1 MARPTRVRKNSLL
14 VVNLNSL
21 TEFGEQTQISLYHTW
36 PNSETF
42 GQISEE
48 MFLGGSGLK
57 LRVYGGSGQT
67 TPTGAL
73 AEEGYL
79 GVTTVFG
86 ARLSY
91 PLIRARQQSLELWG
105 SLDAI
110 ESDISTVAGGVR
122 SRASYDS
129 LRVAAHGARLRALGP
144 AVGRRSG
151 RAECGEPQRLARIA
165 GARGLGRRRRGC
177 APGRRADGFRQAR
190 FSVLSRTQTL
200 FQPWSGAS
208 VALMGLVTG
217 QWSPDILPPAEQ
229 FYLGGFEYTRGY
241 YSGEV
246 SGDKGLAATA
256 ELQLNTT
263 LDLHRLGLPE
273 ALPTQFYTFYD
284 WGETWQNQ
292 QFGLDMHVASI
303 GGGVRL
309 SVTRYVDLD
318 FVGLHRIN
326 LYPTGAGPSI
336 SALRG
341 SAFYWRVLAQ
351 F

>member
-1 MARPTRVRKNSLL
+1 EESLL
-14 VVNLNSL
+14 VFNLNSL
-21 TEFGEQTQISLYHTW
+21 SEFGEQTQISLYHTW
-36 PNSETF
+36 PESETF

-73 AEEGYL
+73 SEEGYV
-79 GVTTVFG
+79 GTTTVFG

-91 PLIRARQQSLELWG
+91 PVIRARRQSLDVYG

-110 ESDISTVAGGVR
+110 DSEVSTEFGGVR

-129 LRVAAHGARLRALGP
+129 VRVARIGLDYARSDLLLGDDRGALNAASLGLSHGLPVLGASRDGAIDAPRASERTDFVKLNLRV
-144 AVGRRSG
+144 
-151 RAECGEPQRLARIA
+151 
-165 GARGLGRRRRGC
+165 
-177 APGRRADGFRQAR
+177 
-190 FSVLSRTQTL
+190 SRTQTL
-200 FQPWSGAS
+200 FQPWRGAS

-217 QWSPDILPPAEQ
+217 QWSPDILPPAEE

-246 SGDKGLAATA
+246 SGDKGVAATA
-256 ELQLNTT
+256 ELQLDTT
-263 LDLHRLGLPE
+263 VDLHRFGLKE
-273 ALPTQFYTFYD
+273 SIPTQFYTFYD

-292 QFGLDMHVASI
+292 QFGLDMHVSSF

-309 SVTRYVDLD
+309 SITRYVDVD

-326 LYPTGAGPSI
+326 VFPTGTGASI
-336 SALRG
+336 SALRDT
-341 SAFYWRVLAQ
+341 AFYWRVLGR